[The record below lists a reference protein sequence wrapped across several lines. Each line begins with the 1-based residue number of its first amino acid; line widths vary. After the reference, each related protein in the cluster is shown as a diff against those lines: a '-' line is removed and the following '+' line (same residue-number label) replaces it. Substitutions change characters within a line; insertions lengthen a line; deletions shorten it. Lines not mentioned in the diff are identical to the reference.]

1 METKS
6 EHNKTPVYFW
16 LLVIILML
24 IAIQVVMVTAYGIK
38 HVKIKAGFYEPFP
51 VFETTANDA
60 LRERLLWLENQLAP
74 PPLLVWSTKPPP
86 LLEFREL
93 AEGEIDSDQSEPAA
107 DDSQIDS
114 FDIIDTPSQI
124 ETPSQSASASAPST
138 DLTTSANVSGQVIE
152 VTAFYVRQLPDL
164 RTVKVDERKTIFI
177 SSVLP
182 HILRAN
188 QELLERRRRIK
199 VDYSNGSED
208 RIRKWAELYGIDGV
222 NNLDVD
228 QLFDELMLRVDAIPV
243 PLALA
248 QAIIESG
255 WGTSRFA
262 RQGNALY
269 GEWAWSESKGIKPL
283 SPSNDRAVVRSFSS
297 IFDSV
302 RSYMHNL
309 NTHDAYQNLR
319 QKRRQH
325 REGFPHILAQQLIPT
340 LDKYAEDGDL
350 YIRKLHNIVQTNNLY
365 IYSNAVLAVAN

>member
-1 METKS
+1 
-6 EHNKTPVYFW
+6 
-16 LLVIILML
+16 
-24 IAIQVVMVTAYGIK
+24 
-38 HVKIKAGFYEPFP
+38 
-51 VFETTANDA
+51 
-60 LRERLLWLENQLAP
+60 
-74 PPLLVWSTKPPP
+74 
-86 LLEFREL
+86 
-93 AEGEIDSDQSEPAA
+93 
-107 DDSQIDS
+107 
-114 FDIIDTPSQI
+114 
-124 ETPSQSASASAPST
+124 
-138 DLTTSANVSGQVIE
+138 
-152 VTAFYVRQLPDL
+152 DL

-177 SSVLP
+177 SSALP

-188 QELLERRRRIK
+188 QELLERCRRIK

-365 IYSNAVLAVAN
+365 IYSNAVLADAN

>member
-6 EHNKTPVYFW
+6 EHSKTPVYFW
-16 LLVIILML
+16 LLAIILIL
-24 IAIQVVMVTAYGIK
+24 IAIQLVMVTAYEIK
-38 HVKIKAGFYEPFP
+38 YVKIKAGYYEPPP
-51 VFETTANDA
+51 VFETAANNA
-60 LRERLLWLENQLAP
+60 VRKRLLWLENQLAP
-74 PPLLVWSTKPPP
+74 PPLLVWSNKPPP

-93 AEGEIDSDQSEPAA
+93 ADGESVADWPELAA
-107 DDSQIDS
+107 DDNQIGS
-114 FDIIDTPSQI
+114 FDII
-124 ETPSQSASASAPST
+124 ETPSQSSSSRSPSAH
-138 DLTTSANVSGQVIE
+138 LTTSPNAAPNAAGQVIT
-152 VTAFYVRQLPDL
+152 VTAYYVRQLPDL
-164 RTVKVDERKTIFI
+164 RTVKVDQRKTIFI

-188 QELLERRRRIK
+188 QELIERRRRIEI
-199 VDYSNGSED
+199 DYANGSED
-208 RIRKWAELYGIDGV
+208 RIRKWAELYAVAGV
-222 NNLDVD
+222 NDLHID
-228 QLFDELMLRVDAIPV
+228 QLYDELMLRVDAIPV
-243 PLALA
+243 SLALA

-283 SPSNDRAVVRSFSS
+283 SPSDDRAVVRSFAS

-319 QKRRQH
+319 QKRRQY
-325 REGFPHILAQQLIPT
+325 RDDVQHILTQQLIPT

-350 YIRKLHNIVQTNNLY
+350 YIRKLRNIVQTNNLNL
-365 IYSNAVLAVAN
+365 YSNAVLANAN